1 MAIQDNFWFFSGTSS
16 PMPIGNETGTAYFH
30 TDFATNVKTDMG
42 TFCRKYAMNLAGSN
56 TFDAV
61 FKMTGSADPGYAI
74 TGFIAGGT
82 QGINIYSVP
91 SSGTPL
97 PLLSTV
103 ADGRLA
109 KIVLNDTNNPFHN
122 KWIRI
127 YAQSQA
133 SVAAATGW
141 IDDTSTS
148 STGATQAT
156 GGNTTRTITTLS
168 PNEAGFFSLSSP
180 SHVAA
185 TPSGGGS
192 SQKDLGYTFS
202 LGSTGE
208 GSPIGT
214 LYLQPT
220 NTFWDD
226 GHKYAYS
233 LRGSF
238 RLEDELFVTGSGT
251 QTGADTL
258 NLDSF
263 YFESLQQGRTS
274 GNLLIRGVVSSSA
287 GSQFDVG
294 DIFTT
299 TAAGNPPGLALTQY
313 EVATILVPNEL
324 FYTPNISNP
333 EFGKETTVLANWT
346 GTAPVVTLT
355 KTADIL
361 DDANSVP
368 ATIPADELQ
377 FRFANGSSTTLI
389 VYYNGSAGND
399 FYADNGLQIGDPISF
414 KGVGVDTDFTGANWT
429 ISSTSTAS
437 GNNKSFTIARSGTS
451 IISESINNSMNI
463 SFLSRTVAGGS
474 INNKITWTSPPVVS
488 TGGSTPIGNIVDSSF
503 SQGTTLSAYLFAGN
517 ESIKIT
523 NDGGYAKVVA
533 NEEEMIIDYD
543 KWYRLRFDYIP
554 FPTYSICKYY
564 ISEDSPGSETWTLLD
579 IKNPASKMTAP
590 HPSTGISPKNW
601 RAPGDL
607 GWRVQFSGYVSS
619 TINKLNLYV
628 DSIDYIS
635 EDISD

>member
-1 MAIQDNFWFFSGTSS
+1 MAIQDNFWFFSSTSS

-42 TFCRKYAMNLAGSN
+42 TFCRKYGMNLAGSN

-82 QGINIYSVP
+82 QGINVYSYPSAGTQVP
-91 SSGTPL
+91 VVSSGQ
-97 PLLSTV
+97 
-103 ADGRLA
+103 DGCLA
-109 KIVLNDTNNPFHN
+109 KIVLDDTNNPFHN

-127 YAQSQA
+127 WSQGNDGA
-133 SVAAATGW
+133 NNYATGW
-141 IDDTSTS
+141 IDDFSTTST
-148 STGATQAT
+148 TVTQAT
-156 GGNTTRTITTLS
+156 GLNATRTVTTLS
-168 PNEAGFFSLSSP
+168 PNEAGFFSLASP

-185 TPSGGGS
+185 APAGGDT
-192 SQKDLGYTFS
+192 QKDLGYTFS
-202 LGSTGE
+202 LGVIAQTPSP
-208 GSPIGT
+208 PIGT

-226 GHKYAYS
+226 GYKYAYS

-251 QTGADTL
+251 QIGGDTL

-263 YFESLQQGRTS
+263 YFESLQQGRTN
-274 GNLLIRGVVSSSA
+274 GNLVIRGVVSGST

-294 DIFTT
+294 DIFITNT
-299 TAAGNPPGLALTQY
+299 LGNPPGLALTQY
-313 EVATILVPNEL
+313 EVASVLAPNEI
-324 FYTPNISNP
+324 FYIPNISNP
-333 EFGKETTVLANWT
+333 EFGKENTVLADWT
-346 GTAPVVTLT
+346 GTAPVVKLT
-355 KTADIL
+355 RFVRLTPSSNSPSLNVSAADLEIKYPTTTAQI
-361 DDANSVP
+361 
-368 ATIPADELQ
+368 
-377 FRFANGSSTTLI
+377 FI
-389 VYYNGSAGND
+389 VYYNGDAQND
-399 FYADNGLQIGDPISF
+399 FYADNGLQIDDPVSIKFGLSAF
-414 KGVGVDTDFTGANWT
+414 DTSDWKIYSAP
-429 ISSTSTAS
+429 IID
-437 GNNKSFTIARSGTS
+437 GNNKRFE
-451 IISESINNSMNI
+451 IIRTNTTLVTQQQGAGSI

-488 TGGSTPIGNIVDSSF
+488 TSGPTPIGNILDSSF

-523 NDGGYAKVVA
+523 NDGGYAKVVG

-590 HPSTGISPKNW
+590 HPSTGINPKNW

-607 GWRVQFSGYVSS
+607 GWRVEFNGYVSS

>member
-1 MAIQDNFWFFSGTSS
+1 MAIQDNFWFFSSTSS

-30 TDFATNVKTDMG
+30 TDFTTNVKTDMG
-42 TFCRKYAMNLAGSN
+42 TFCRKYGMNLAGSN

-74 TGFIAGGT
+74 TAFLSDQDIEIWSYPSTGT
-82 QGINIYSVP
+82 QMPTSFGNLANGI
-91 SSGTPL
+91 
-97 PLLSTV
+97 
-103 ADGRLA
+103 LA
-109 KIVLNDTNNPFHN
+109 KIVLADTNNPFHN
-122 KWIRI
+122 KWIRLFQFTSSRW
-127 YAQSQA
+127 Y
-133 SVAAATGW
+133 ATGW
-141 IDDTSTS
+141 IDDVSLSTN
-148 STGATQAT
+148 GAITAAT
-156 GGNTTRTITTLS
+156 GNSVTRTVTTLS
-168 PNEAGFFSLSSP
+168 PNEAGFFSLASP

-185 TPSGGGS
+185 APSS
-192 SQKDLGYTFS
+192 ARKDLGYTFS
-202 LGSTGE
+202 LGVPTTLSQP
-208 GSPIGT
+208 PIGT

-333 EFGKETTVLANWT
+333 VFGGAGTVLANWT

-355 KTADIL
+355 KTADIRS
-361 DDANSVP
+361 DATPVP
-368 ATIPADELQ
+368 TTIPVDQLQ
-377 FRFANGSSTTLI
+377 IRFVNNSATTLT

-414 KGVGVDTDFTGANWT
+414 KGAGLDSDFTGANWT
-429 ISSTSTAS
+429 IGSTSTAS
-437 GNNKSFTIARSGTS
+437 GNNKSFTITRSGTNVITETANDS
-451 IISESINNSMNI
+451 INI

-474 INNKITWTSPPVVS
+474 INNKITWTSPPVTS
-488 TGGSTPIGNIVDSSF
+488 IGGGTPIGNIVDSSF

-517 ESIKIT
+517 QSIKIT

-590 HPSTGISPKNW
+590 HPSTGINPKNW

-607 GWRVQFSGYVSS
+607 GWRVEFNGYVSS